1 MTENH
6 ITVNNSI
13 IFYSVIGEGSPVVL
27 IHGFAEDSTVWEA
40 QVLFLKNNF
49 RLIIPDLPGTRKSQ
63 LLQKENAGID
73 DYADCIH
80 QILQNENINQCIMI
94 GHSMGGYITL
104 AFAEKYPSILKAF
117 GLFHSSAYADD
128 DEKIATRKKA
138 ISFIQENG
146 AEQFLKTS
154 IPGLFYDIQK
164 NRQQIDELLTKG
176 KAFTPPALIQY
187 YKAMIA
193 RPDRTEVLK
202 SFPGPVLF
210 IMGVHDKAV
219 LFVYSL
225 QQCHMPGQ
233 SHIHVLR
240 NSAHMGMQEETRQAN
255 NNLKNFLQSI

>member
-1 MTENH
+1 MTEKH

-13 IFYSVIGEGSPVVL
+13 IFYHVIGNGTPVFL

-104 AFAEKYPSILKAF
+104 AFAEKYSSLLKAF

-138 ISFIQENG
+138 ISFIQSNG
-146 AEQFLKTS
+146 AEEFLKTS
-154 IPGLFYDIQK
+154 IPGLFYDTQK
-164 NRQQIDELLTKG
+164 SKQQIDELIIKG
-176 KAFTPPALIQY
+176 KTFTTLALVQY
-187 YKAMIA
+187 YNAMIA

-202 SFPGPVLF
+202 SFTGAILF
-210 IMGVHDKAV
+210 MMGVHDKAV
-219 LFVYSL
+219 LYVHSL
-225 QQCHMPGQ
+225 QQCYMPGL

-240 NSAHMGMQEETRQAN
+240 NSAHMGMLEETGQAN
-255 NNLKNFLQSI
+255 SNLMNFLQSI

>member
-1 MTENH
+1 MTEKH
-6 ITVNNSI
+6 ITVNNSV
-13 IFYSVIGEGSPVVL
+13 IFYHVIGNGTPVVL
-27 IHGFAEDSTVWEA
+27 IHGFAEDSTVWDS

-49 RLIIPDLPGTRKSQ
+49 QLIIPDLPGSGKSQ
-63 LLQKENAGID
+63 LLQNENVGIQ

-80 QILQNENINQCIMI
+80 HILQNENINQCIMI

-104 AFAEKYPSILKAF
+104 AFAEKYQSILKAF

-154 IPGLFYDIQK
+154 IPGLFYDTQK
-164 NRQQIDELLTKG
+164 SRQQIDELLTKG
-176 KAFTPPALIQY
+176 KAFTPAALIQY
-187 YKAMIA
+187 YKAIIP

-202 SFPGPVLF
+202 SFPGAVLF
-210 IMGVHDKAV
+210 MMGVHDKAV
-219 LFVYSL
+219 LYVHSL

-240 NSAHMGMQEETRQAN
+240 NSAHMGMLEETGQAN
-255 NNLKNFLQSI
+255 NNLMNFLQSI